1 MKKKCLDLK
10 KDSSTVSEPEIAYEK
25 ISISENRSKS
35 FRKTA
40 CPEDFP
46 TNCVTLDTF
55 FSDLE
60 DYIHE
65 NEQIQNRDK

>member
-1 MKKKCLDLK
+1 MKKKNQ
-10 KDSSTVSEPEIAYEK
+10 STLNEPEIAYER
-25 ISISENRSKS
+25 IPISENRSKL
-35 FRKTA
+35 FQKTA
-40 CPEDFP
+40 HPEDFP

-65 NEQIQNRDK
+65 NERIQNRDK